1 MRILAMLALSVALGG
16 CFSSEHPLY
25 TEDRG
30 QCPFATPT
38 TLEEIGETSER
49 FTFVASGGYCQATDG
64 NGRVSRALFVPIGAQ
79 WWIVQDDDEHP
90 SYALIHR
97 EGSRLVEYLPKCN
110 EFSADGLRRLGV
122 TFDDRQEECTVNDAH
137 QIDTLFRSWR
147 YRLFPKAVGAFRI
160 LSASVEAPTAP

>member
-30 QCPFATPT
+30 QCPFASAT
-38 TLEEIGETSER
+38 TLEEIGENAER
-49 FTFVASGGYCQATDG
+49 YTLAASGGYCQSTDA

-97 EGSRLVEYLPKCN
+97 EGSRLIEFLPKCE
-110 EFSADGLRRLGV
+110 EFSPLRLRQLGV
-122 TFDDRQEECTVNDAH
+122 TFDEGQRECTANDAR
-137 QIDTLFRSWR
+137 QIDTLFGSWR
-147 YRLFPKAVGAFRI
+147 YRFFPKPVGALRI
-160 LSASVEAPTAP
+160 VATAPAP